1 MSTTDERYAEWK
13 QSRAVE
19 QQRQEPGHVQLDLLA
34 PTVPTVD
41 RGVHRVDAPDT
52 SVAAAKSMDRQCTGK
67 QHLRLLDVLDA
78 AYPGGLTDEQLQDR
92 AEVSASSQRPRRGEL
107 VAAGLV
113 ADTGRTRP
121 TRSGRA
127 AVVWAITPKGREAL
141 LRYRAGAA

>member
-19 QQRQEPGHVQLDLLA
+19 QQRQDPGHVQLDLLA
-34 PTVPTVD
+34 PAVPAVD
-41 RGVHRVDAPDT
+41 RGVHRIDAPET
-52 SVAAAKSMDRQCTGK
+52 SVAAAKSMDRGCTGP
-67 QHLRLLDVLDA
+67 QHFRLLAELDST
-78 AYPGGLTDEQLQDR
+78 YPDGLTDEQQQLWS
-92 AEVSASSQRPRRGEL
+92 EVAASSQRPRRSEL